1 MNTRPSSNGL
11 RAVVRKHQRSH
22 ADASRSEESETTTA
36 AESENAINIAS
47 GHAQLG
53 KISRN
58 GPISVAEAPCDERT
72 GFRATGFRDAAPGT
86 SAAGAVRLG
95 GSGWCSFS
103 LKS

>member
-1 MNTRPSSNGL
+1 MQMNVRGGIALNDIAAPSSG
-11 RAVVRKHQRSH
+11 S
-22 ADASRSEESETTTA
+22 
-36 AESENAINIAS
+36 
-47 GHAQLG
+47 
-53 KISRN
+53 
-58 GPISVAEAPCDERT
+58 ISVHTLMLLDLKSPRLRPPQNERT